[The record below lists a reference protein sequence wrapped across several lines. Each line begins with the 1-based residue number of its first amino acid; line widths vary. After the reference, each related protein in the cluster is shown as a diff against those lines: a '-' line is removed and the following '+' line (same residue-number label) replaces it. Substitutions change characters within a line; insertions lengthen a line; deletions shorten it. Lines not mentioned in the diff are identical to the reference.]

1 MSQTPNK
8 KDPGEVE
15 VPAFK
20 HDLDLSDRYQNFSGE
35 ILRLSILGVGG
46 IGFLL
51 VNVFLTKGQQRVP
64 LSRDEPV
71 FSWLAAASL
80 FCLGVSAAASL
91 AHRYF
96 ATDCLSYHLSAM
108 RKKAVGDTSE
118 EVRTA
123 IDGRNRIFG
132 LSKWSLISASIF
144 LATGTILL
152 ALAFVFGFLFG

>member
-1 MSQTPNK
+1 MNQPLNK
-8 KDPGEVE
+8 KDPGEIE

-35 ILRLSILGVGG
+35 ILRLSILGIGG

-96 ATDCLSYHLSAM
+96 ATDCLSYHLDAM
-108 RKKAVGDTSE
+108 RKKAVGHAS
-118 EVRTA
+118 TA
-123 IDGRNRIFG
+123 IVGRDRMFK
-132 LSKWSLISASIF
+132 LSKWSLISASVF

-152 ALAFVFGFLFG
+152 ALAFVFGLLYG